1 MNEQVDDALQNL
13 ALAAFRLKE
22 LTDKNFTIMQ
32 LQDLL
37 SVLTED
43 DEPIPKFDDPL
54 EDGNIGC

>member
-54 EDGNIGC
+54 EDGNFGC